1 MIRINN
7 QARGK
12 VEDINKN
19 NFYVVADFDKTIT
32 SKNSNTTFSLFSKS
46 GFYPKEYLNDRNK
59 NYDHY
64 RPLELDPTIKN
75 EEKERIVKEWQE
87 ASYELMLKYK
97 VKEADIK
104 KILSDPSALTLRNG
118 AVSFIKTLY
127 ENNIPLIICSAGVGN
142 FIIELL
148 KLNSCYS
155 DNIYVHSNMLE
166 FKNGVIYDSIKEII
180 HSMNKNDIILEKK
193 LFNKLKDK
201 KYGIIIGDQLSD
213 LNMINNLPRCD
224 TLSFGFLESN
234 VDDQEELFYKDFD
247 VVLKENEGFDKI
259 SKILKLK

>member
-59 NYDHY
+59 NYDYY

-104 KILSDPSALTLRNG
+104 K
-118 AVSFIKTLY
+118 
-127 ENNIPLIICSAGVGN
+127 NII
-142 FIIELL
+142 
-148 KLNSCYS
+148 
-155 DNIYVHSNMLE
+155 
-166 FKNGVIYDSIKEII
+166 
-180 HSMNKNDIILEKK
+180 
-193 LFNKLKDK
+193 
-201 KYGIIIGDQLSD
+201 
-213 LNMINNLPRCD
+213 
-224 TLSFGFLESN
+224 
-234 VDDQEELFYKDFD
+234 
-247 VVLKENEGFDKI
+247 
-259 SKILKLK
+259 